1 MRTQTLFFIA
11 VLMAA
16 VSMAQEKTSGKIVF
30 EEIVKLNITL
40 DDTSSQMA
48 RMLPRERKTER
59 VLWFTPDKTLYRL
72 YDGNSG
78 EEVTTQEMEGANVMV
93 RMIQPDD
100 RIFTDLE
107 KGTLTEQRDFMSRI
121 FIIENEIQKNP
132 WKLTG
137 NQTRILDYACQEA
150 KMMRDSTEI
159 TAWFTAEIPMS
170 AGPGTFTGLPGMVL
184 SVNINNGTRTITAK
198 SVDFI
203 APGDDDIA
211 KPKKGKKVSQ
221 EGFDLIVEEKTRE
234 MQEQYGGGEGNV
246 VIRIRQ

>member
-1 MRTQTLFFIA
+1 MKAQTFFCIA
-11 VLMAA
+11 VLIAA
-16 VSMAQEKTSGKIVF
+16 GAMAQEKTSGKIVF
-30 EEIVKLNITL
+30 EEILKLNITL
-40 DDTSSQMA
+40 EDTSSQMA

-59 VLWFTPDKTLYRL
+59 VLWFTPDESLYSL

-78 EEVTTQEMEGANVMV
+78 EEVATQEMEGANVMV

-100 RIFTDLE
+100 RIYTDHE
-107 KGTLTEQRDFMSRI
+107 KGILVEQRDFMSRL
-121 FIIENEIQKNP
+121 FIIENEIRQNP

-137 NQTRILDYACQEA
+137 NQTRILDYTCQEA

-159 TAWFTAEIPMS
+159 LAWFTPEIPLP

-184 SVNINNGTRTITAK
+184 AVDINHGTRTITAK
-198 SVDFI
+198 SVDFLV
-203 APGDDDIA
+203 PGDDDIA

-221 EGFDLIVEEKTRE
+221 EEFNLIVEEKTRE
-234 MQEQYGGGEGNV
+234 LQEQYGGGEGGV